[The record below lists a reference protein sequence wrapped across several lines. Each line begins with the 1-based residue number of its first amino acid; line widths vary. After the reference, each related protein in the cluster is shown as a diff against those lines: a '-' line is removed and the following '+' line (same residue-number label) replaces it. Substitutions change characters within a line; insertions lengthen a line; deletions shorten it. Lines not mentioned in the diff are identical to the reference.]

1 MNKRKRNEQTK
12 YQAEKEKAF
21 KGWAYYTDM
30 KRNDV
35 LGLVWE
41 EEEKEEEK
49 IQDYIELPPRSYITP
64 DLYKEGVILKKKR
77 PTRALA
83 RRRKFCRKFCSHPMV
98 KVYTITIRKKKNNLT

>member
-64 DLYKEGVILKKKR
+64 DLYKEGVILKKKKK
-77 PTRALA
+77 RATQTQNCHFGKA
-83 RRRKFCRKFCSHPMV
+83 ENFV
-98 KVYTITIRKKKNNLT
+98 LTLW